1 MSKVR
6 AILIGAGQRGTFVF
20 GQYALENPEKLQFS
34 AVIEPDSGR
43 RQRFVD
49 QHGLDSAAAFESFDV
64 LEGGRIEADIAV
76 IATMD
81 RLHTEPAI
89 MAMEAGYH
97 VLLEKPMAGSP
108 GECLKL
114 VETAERTG
122 RMLAVAHVLRYTPFF
137 ARIKEIVSSGRLGDI
152 LSIEHFENVSYW
164 HMAHSFVRG
173 NWGNSARSGPMLLSK
188 CCHDLDILVWMMSH
202 TVPLSV
208 TSRGSLS
215 HFVDVKAPPG
225 ATNRCTDGCPAEENC
240 AFFAPRFY
248 LDEKLDPYFAYA
260 ISSDISAA
268 GLMKALETGPYGRCV
283 YKCDNDVVDHQSVI
297 IDFDDG
303 SLATLVMHGLSD
315 REGRTMRYDGSRAS
329 LRATFPFSGEEEIEI
344 QDHRTGKTEIVPIG
358 KAGWGPHGGGDGR
371 LIASFVDAVAEG
383 KRDFLTGARTSL
395 ASHLIAFAAEEAR
408 LSGRTV
414 DLAAFEKSIG
424 QKPVA

>member
-20 GQYALENPEKLQFS
+20 GQYALDNPEKLEFT
-34 AVIEPDSGR
+34 AVIEPDPGR
-43 RQRFVD
+43 RKRFAD
-49 QHGLDSAAAFESFDV
+49 QHSIDESSSYESFAV
-64 LEGGRIEADIAV
+64 LAQGNIDADIAV

-89 MAMEAGYH
+89 LAMEAGYH
-97 VLLEKPMAGSP
+97 VLLEKPMAGSAR
-108 GECLKL
+108 ECLSL
-114 VETAERTG
+114 VETAEKTG
-122 RMLAVAHVLRYTPFF
+122 KMLAVAHVLRYTPFF
-137 ARIKEIVSSGRLGDI
+137 SRIKEIVSSGRLGDI
-152 LSIEHFENVSYW
+152 LSVEHFENVSYW

-173 NWGNSARSGPMLLSK
+173 NWGNSERSGPMLLSK
-188 CCHDLDILVWMMSH
+188 CCHDLDILVWMMDH
-202 TVPLSV
+202 TKPLAV

-215 HFVDVKAPPG
+215 HFRPEKAPPG
-225 ATNRCTDGCPAEENC
+225 ATVRCTDSCPAEEQC

-268 GLMKALETGPYGRCV
+268 GRMKALENGPYGRCV

-297 IDFDDG
+297 IDFADG
-303 SLATLVMHGLSD
+303 ALATLVMHGLSD

-329 LRATFPFSGEEEIEI
+329 IRATFPFSGEEEIEI
-344 QDHRTGKTEIVPIG
+344 QDHLTGKTEIVPIG

-371 LIASFVDAVAEG
+371 LIESFVEAVAE
-383 KRDFLTGARTSL
+383 RRQEFLTGARTSL
-395 ASHLIAFAAEEAR
+395 ASHLLAFAAEESR

-414 DLAAFEKSIG
+414 DLAGFEGSFPGLKI
-424 QKPVA
+424 